1 MDPRQVVVFDT
12 KRPDLRIERQV
23 FEALDLPVE
32 VEMSPHRTEAGVIE
46 AAMGA
51 HGIMVDAGTPVTE
64 RVLDALDA
72 LEIVARVGIGV
83 DNIAIDAAREQ
94 GIAVT
99 NVPDYSVDEVSTH
112 ALGLLLTLAREIQ
125 TYSADTEAGNW
136 DWKRGVPL
144 FRLQERTLGVIAFGR
159 IGRRIARKAAPLFE
173 TVVAYDPYLD
183 DDVFERYGVERV
195 GFEELLGR
203 ADAISLHT
211 PLTEETES
219 MLDSAAFGTMA
230 ERDTDAGT
238 ILINTS
244 RGGVIDEGALLEALE
259 SGTVRAAGLDV
270 LAEEPPSD
278 RALLDR
284 DDVIVTPHI
293 GWYSEESRDE
303 VRRRSAREI
312 GRVFQGVPPEND
324 VTSGAEW
331 L

>member
-1 MDPRQVVVFDT
+1 MDPRHVVVFDT
-12 KRPDLRIERQV
+12 KRPNLAIERQV
-23 FEALDLPVE
+23 FDEFDGPVE
-32 VEMSPHRTEAGVIE
+32 IEMSPHRTEAGVIE
-46 AAMGA
+46 AAMDA
-51 HGIMVDAGTPVTE
+51 EGIMVDAGTPVTE

-72 LEIVARVGIGV
+72 LKIVARVGIGV
-83 DNIAIDAAREQ
+83 DNIAIDAAHDR

-112 ALGLLLTLAREIQ
+112 ALGLLITLAREIP
-125 TYSADTEAGNW
+125 TYNADTEAGNW

-159 IGRRIARKAAPLFE
+159 IGRRIAQKAKPLFE

-183 DDVFERYGVERV
+183 DDVFETHGVERV
-195 GFEELLGR
+195 GFDELLRR
-203 ADAISLHT
+203 ADAISMHT

-219 MLDSAAFGTMA
+219 MIDTAAFETMA
-230 ERDTDAGT
+230 ADDTDAGM

-244 RGGVIDEGALLEALE
+244 RGGVIDEEALIE
-259 SGTVRAAGLDV
+259 ALDSGTVRAAGLDV

-278 RALLDR
+278 RRLLDR

-303 VRRRSAREI
+303 VRRRAAEEI
-312 GRVFQGVPPEND
+312 RRVFRGEIPAND
-324 VTSGAEW
+324 VTTGAEW